1 MKIMTRIDETIEKL
15 RRLRLDNMADH
26 LANALDQEKD
36 NNRGFLWLLDYLI
49 ETENEARWKRAIEN
63 RFRNARLLDKFLLS
77 DFDFKFHPSR
87 QHHRSLILRLF
98 ECDFIQEKKDIIFI
112 GTPGTGKTRLAKTI
126 AYQACLK
133 NNKVLF
139 TTAIDMINQLIAA
152 QADRSLLKKLKYYQA
167 PSLLI
172 CDELGFLS
180 LDEQS
185 SSLFFQVLSARHD
198 RVSTIVTTNL
208 SFGRW
213 GEIFQSTTIAQAIAD
228 RLVQNSEI
236 ILLEGPSYRQKN
248 K

>member
-1 MKIMTRIDETIEKL
+1 MMQIDETISKL

-26 LANALDQEKD
+26 LADALDKEKE
-36 NNRGFLWLLDYLI
+36 NNHGFLWLLDYLI

-63 RFRNARLLDKFLLS
+63 RFRSSKLLDRFLLS
-77 DFDFKFHPSR
+77 DFDFKFHASR
-87 QHHRSLILRLF
+87 QNKRSLILRLL
-98 ECDFIQEKKDIIFI
+98 ECDFIDEKKDVIFI

-133 NNKVLF
+133 NKKVLF

-152 QADRSLLKKLKYYQA
+152 QADRTMLKKLKYYQT
-167 PSLLI
+167 PSLLL